1 VWGNDVGRADN
12 SSYMVWN
19 ISNVTNTTDMFDNCP
34 ISNKNK
40 PNPPIRNPN

>member
-12 SSYMVWN
+12 SSYMAWN
-19 ISNVTNTTDMFDNCP
+19 ISNVISTTDMFDKCL

-40 PNPPIRNPN
+40 PNPQIRNPN